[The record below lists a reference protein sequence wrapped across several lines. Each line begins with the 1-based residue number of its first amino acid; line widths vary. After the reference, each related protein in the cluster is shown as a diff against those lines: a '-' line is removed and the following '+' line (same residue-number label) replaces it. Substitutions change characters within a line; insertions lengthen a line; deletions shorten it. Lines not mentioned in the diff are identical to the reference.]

1 MATTGYRIHDMRHL
15 DAMLDPETQISL
27 GVNHDEVCRQ
37 GVSYCRNI
45 PELGAYFAVMPLDI
59 TNPGLVKVTG
69 EESDDNPCD
78 ANLGE
83 HLMFPTSYQV
93 IDGVDF
99 YEMIDP
105 LLEMALEGADY
116 DEVLDAAYDL
126 FETTTF

>member
-27 GVNHDEVCRQ
+27 GVNHDKVYRR
-37 GVSYCRNI
+37 GVSYCRNF
-45 PELGAYFAVMPLDI
+45 PMLAAYFAVMPLDI

-69 EESDDNPCD
+69 EESDDIPCD
-78 ANLGE
+78 AHLGE

-105 LLEMALEGADY
+105 LVDMALEGADY
-116 DEVLDAAYDL
+116 DEILDEAYDR